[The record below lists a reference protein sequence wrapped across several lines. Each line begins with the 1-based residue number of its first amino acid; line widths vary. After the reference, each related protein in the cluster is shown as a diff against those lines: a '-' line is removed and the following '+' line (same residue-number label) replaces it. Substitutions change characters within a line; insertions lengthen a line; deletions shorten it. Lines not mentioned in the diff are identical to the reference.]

1 MIEVH
6 DLVVLAEAR
15 WPEPGDG
22 APPGIPGFVESAF
35 NPLAAAAAE
44 RCLERAGRR
53 KAVDGEFGAAGP
65 TGPAGVTGVVVVTA
79 GDRVSAMAVQELV
92 AAGKRVGP
100 LFFFQSVPNSIA
112 GWIAAKWDL
121 RGPVVCV
128 TDGGFDE
135 AALLIGD
142 GDADQVLIVQV
153 AADEASAQMVSG
165 GES

>member
-22 APPGIPGFVESAF
+22 VPPGIPGFVESAF

-44 RCLERAGRR
+44 RCLERAGLL
-53 KAVDGEFGAAGP
+53 
-65 TGPAGVTGVVVVTA
+65 TGTTGVVVVTA
-79 GDRVSAMAVQELV
+79 GDRVSADAVERLV
-92 AAGKRVGP
+92 AQGKRVGP

-142 GDADQVLIVQV
+142 GDADRVLIVQV
-153 AADEASAQMVSG
+153 AADEASAQIVSG